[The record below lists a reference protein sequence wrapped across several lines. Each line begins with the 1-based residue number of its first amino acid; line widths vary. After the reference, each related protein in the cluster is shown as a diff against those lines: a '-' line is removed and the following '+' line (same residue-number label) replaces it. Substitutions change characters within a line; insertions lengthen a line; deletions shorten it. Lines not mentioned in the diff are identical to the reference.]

1 MWRLSG
7 SWLWTTAQ
15 PWIVFGRPAT
25 SFEPSASGNSQIVR
39 CDGTV
44 GTSQSQAHSDTYPDN
59 KIVLYM
65 LLAGLP
71 MAYDTPYWRLQ
82 APRHRHDT
90 SHDPRT
96 GDSGFPFRSVLLVTC
111 KDQFRVPPL
120 RVGSVYGLP
129 PTGCGRPNDN
139 TQFLPKE
146 ERGGWW
152 VAFRNKPGSM
162 RDYSNIRTLNY
173 FSPHHW
179 TIGPPAGDETRALCA
194 VRGPEAEEAR
204 LEKRGD

>member
-25 SFEPSASGNSQIVR
+25 SFEPSASGNSQIAR

-44 GTSQSQAHSDTYPDN
+44 GPSQSQAHSDTYPDN

-111 KDQFRVPPL
+111 KDLFRVAPSESEASMVYRPQAVVDQMITPNSYPKKNG
-120 RVGSVYGLP
+120 VG
-129 PTGCGRPNDN
+129 
-139 TQFLPKE
+139 
-146 ERGGWW
+146 GGWRF
-152 VAFRNKPGSM
+152 VTSQGQCAT
-162 RDYSNIRTLNY
+162 IRT
-173 FSPHHW
+173 F
-179 TIGPPAGDETRALCA
+179 ER
-194 VRGPEAEEAR
+194 
-204 LEKRGD
+204 